1 MQLAKV
7 LEVKGS
13 TVLDLQR
20 FQSHIVF
27 QTLCFCRIRGR
38 KGEDM
43 EREGMVRWKV
53 CVTTGNPSTGR
64 EGEARRRCVGNRFA
78 PLLQIYFSL
87 C

>member
-27 QTLCFCRIRGR
+27 QTLCLCRIRGR

-53 CVTTGNPSTGR
+53 CITTGNPSTGR
-64 EGEARRRCVGNRFA
+64 EGG
-78 PLLQIYFSL
+78 
-87 C
+87 